1 MDIGLGV
8 VGDLIL
14 LVDESIL
21 GSAGTGAD
29 LGIVALGDIL
39 VGLLGCLGTG
49 ALDGLRD
56 VVGGV
61 LKSKLVGDGQA
72 KKAEHE
78 P

>member
-8 VGDLIL
+8 VGHLVL

-72 KKAEHE
+72 KRAVHE